1 MAKNSFLSSEMQSLY
16 FNIFIREIL
25 LVMVQKRS
33 QEDKAKKIPQQR
45 KTTLKWGTNGEL
57 SALDMVRILDR
68 LNDQDLTECEIPL
81 ETVKEKKL

>member
-1 MAKNSFLSSEMQSLY
+1 
-16 FNIFIREIL
+16 
-25 LVMVQKRS
+25 MVQKRS
-33 QEDKAKKIPQQR
+33 QENKAKNIPQQR

-81 ETVKEKKL
+81 ETVKKKKS

>member
-1 MAKNSFLSSEMQSLY
+1 
-16 FNIFIREIL
+16 
-25 LVMVQKRS
+25 MVQKSS

>member
-1 MAKNSFLSSEMQSLY
+1 
-16 FNIFIREIL
+16 
-25 LVMVQKRS
+25 MVKRS

-57 SALDMVRILDR
+57 SAIDMVRILDR

>member
-1 MAKNSFLSSEMQSLY
+1 
-16 FNIFIREIL
+16 
-25 LVMVQKRS
+25 MVEKSS
-33 QEDKAKKIPQQR
+33 QEKKSKKIPQQR

-81 ETVKEKKL
+81 EKVKRKKI

>member
-1 MAKNSFLSSEMQSLY
+1 
-16 FNIFIREIL
+16 
-25 LVMVQKRS
+25 MVQKSS
-33 QEDKAKKIPQQR
+33 QENKAKKIPQQR

-68 LNDQDLTECEIPL
+68 LNDQDLTECETPL

>member
-1 MAKNSFLSSEMQSLY
+1 MNE
-16 FNIFIREIL
+16 
-25 LVMVQKRS
+25 KRNLENKS
-33 QEDKAKKIPQQR
+33 KKIPQQR

-57 SALDMVRILDR
+57 SALDMVRILER

>member
-1 MAKNSFLSSEMQSLY
+1 
-16 FNIFIREIL
+16 
-25 LVMVQKRS
+25 MVQERS
-33 QEDKAKKIPQQR
+33 NENKANNIPQQR

-57 SALDMVRILDR
+57 SAVDMVRILDR

>member
-1 MAKNSFLSSEMQSLY
+1 MALKR
-16 FNIFIREIL
+16 IRENKTI
-25 LVMVQKRS
+25 
-33 QEDKAKKIPQQR
+33 KIPQQR

-81 ETVKEKKL
+81 ETVKEKKI

>member
-1 MAKNSFLSSEMQSLY
+1 
-16 FNIFIREIL
+16 
-25 LVMVQKRS
+25 MVQKRS
-33 QEDKAKKIPQQR
+33 QENKAKKIPQQR

-57 SALDMVRILDR
+57 SARHMVRILDR

>member
-1 MAKNSFLSSEMQSLY
+1 
-16 FNIFIREIL
+16 
-25 LVMVQKRS
+25 MVQKKS

-68 LNDQDLTECEIPL
+68 LNDNDLTECEIPL
-81 ETVKEKKL
+81 ETGKEKKL